1 MSVSPEKFE
10 ILCPMTQTIEDVNDF
25 TRERIKAMKL
35 LVPGLSLLFILALTP
50 GLSSA
55 QSGRKVPPAPKTD
68 PATRTTAE
76 TGTEGLDNQ
85 AANDGLIEGNGETI
99 EGDTLRVNTSLVTV
113 PVSVMDRNGKYIP
126 NLQRRDFHVFDNGV
140 EQRVAY
146 FATVDQP
153 FTVILLIDTSSS
165 TNFRMDEIQDAAISF
180 VNLLKEQDR
189 VMVMSFD
196 DRIRVLCEPTSDR
209 AELTQAI
216 RRTRNG
222 GSTRLYDAVHDVLR
236 KKLSKI
242 SGRKAVVLF
251 TDGVDT
257 SSSSTYSG
265 TIREAVESDGAIY
278 PVAYS
283 TANSL
288 PINAGGLPRRGGGI
302 LNFPFPGT
310 GGGIPGVG
318 GPGPAEYRLGD
329 EYLHEIAA
337 ESGGRYFRGDSMAGL
352 SSAFA
357 DLADELR
364 RQYSIGY
371 YPPAGQAGQR
381 RNIKVRVNQPN
392 LVVKARETYIYSQ
405 KPTTDKE
412 KTDQPTES
420 SSKPNPLVGAP

>member
-1 MSVSPEKFE
+1 M
-10 ILCPMTQTIEDVNDF
+10 
-25 TRERIKAMKL
+25 KA
-35 LVPGLSLLFILALTP
+35 LVPGVSLLFVLALTA
-50 GLSSA
+50 GISNA
-55 QSGRKVPPAPKTD
+55 QSGRKAPPAPKTD
-68 PATRTTAE
+68 PAVRTSADARTD
-76 TGTEGLDNQ
+76 GVDNQ
-85 AANDGLIEGNGETI
+85 PANEGQIAGDGETI

-113 PVSVMDRNGKYIP
+113 PVVVLDRNGKYIP

-146 FATVDQP
+146 FATVDAP
-153 FTVILLIDTSSS
+153 FTVVLLIDTSNS
-165 TNFRMDEIQDAAISF
+165 TGISMDQMQEAAISF
-180 VNLLKEQDR
+180 VKLLKEQDR

-209 AELTQAI
+209 DALIQAI

-236 KKLSKI
+236 KRLSKI
-242 SGRKAVVLF
+242 EGRKAVVLF

-257 SSSSTYSG
+257 SSMQASYAS
-265 TIREAVESDGAIY
+265 TIREALESDGAVY
-278 PVAYS
+278 SVAYN

-310 GGGIPGVG
+310 GGGVPGVG
-318 GPGPAEYRLGD
+318 GGSPNDYRRAD
-329 EYLHEIAA
+329 EYLHEIAS
-337 ESGGRYFRGDSMAGL
+337 ESGGRFFRGDSLAGL

-405 KPTTDKE
+405 KPTADKE
-412 KTDQPTES
+412 KTDQPAET
-420 SSKPNPLVGAP
+420 SSKPNPLAASP